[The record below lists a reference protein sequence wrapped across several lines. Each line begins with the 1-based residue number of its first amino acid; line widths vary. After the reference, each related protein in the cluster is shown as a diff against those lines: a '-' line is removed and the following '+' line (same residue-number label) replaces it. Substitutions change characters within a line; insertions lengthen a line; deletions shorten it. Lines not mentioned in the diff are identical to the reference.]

1 MGLVAGFPFVHPYL
15 WEVYCHHW
23 WTRIGTWLWTEA
35 TVCSDFLSL
44 SLCHFSVPGAR
55 PGFHLAIVSPL
66 LWNSFVDFLLSW
78 RWQSREVVLGSFA
91 QHPSVRACPMHFSW
105 WGISW
110 CVTGRGNHRSSAH
123 SGHIS
128 RVNTIYVTYHGW
140 CWPWAPGL
148 RSWASGFFTVKFLFL
163 YFCCNLGEKVTVF
176 TLKV

>member
-1 MGLVAGFPFVHPYL
+1 MNPHWYVVVNWSNSVFRFPQFVPMSFL
-15 WEVYCHHW
+15 CSWSPS
-23 WTRIGTWLWTEA
+23 RIPFSHRVSSALKQFRRLCFVMTL
-35 TVCSDFLSL
+35 TVSRGSAREFCTASL
-44 SLCHFSVPGAR
+44 SSCMSYA
-55 PGFHLAIVSPL
+55 
-66 LWNSFVDFLLSW
+66 FLLMGHLLMCYWEGKS
-78 RWQSREVVLGSFA
+78 Q
-91 QHPSVRACPMHFSW
+91 
-105 WGISW
+105 
-110 CVTGRGNHRSSAH
+110 RSSAH

>member
-1 MGLVAGFPFVHPYL
+1 MGLVAGFPFLHPYL

-78 RWQSREVVLGSFA
+78 RWQSRGPREFCTASLSSCMSYAFLLMGHLLMCYWEGKS
-91 QHPSVRACPMHFSW
+91 Q
-105 WGISW
+105 
-110 CVTGRGNHRSSAH
+110 RSSAH